1 MGKGSPALH
10 FQLAGAAVLFAGLT
24 LAFAAP
30 ARAETPMP
38 AAAADALTSAPV
50 SAAEVSAVAGTAAI
64 TAAPAVDVVTATV
77 APPLEAAKPGVEATR
92 ATAETGAGRMAA
104 PSVAPSLPITVH
116 APVIARLASPAV
128 SQPAAVRRVQP
139 AHPTFAPRHAA
150 RRPDRRPAA
159 QPGAVGPT
167 NAVAAALSL
176 IPSGVVTASHHVQQ
190 HSAHPASGTQNA
202 PIPGRTG
209 DANAGAGLGAAPGGG
224 SPQLVAGAP
233 RAFALAK
240 HDALFRVPASLA
252 RPRSYRFF
260 LELERPG

>member
-1 MGKGSPALH
+1 MGNGSPALH
-10 FQLAGAAVLFAGLT
+10 FHLAGAAVLFAGLT

-30 ARAETPMP
+30 ARAETPLP

-50 SAAEVSAVAGTAAI
+50 TAAAATAAVAT
-64 TAAPAVDVVTATV
+64 APAVDVVTATA
-77 APPLEAAKPGVEATR
+77 APPLEAAKPAVEATTT
-92 ATAETGAGRMAA
+92 TAETGAGRVAA
-104 PSVAPSLPITVH
+104 PSVAPSLPIAVH
-116 APVIARLASPAV
+116 APVIARLARPAV
-128 SQPAAVRRVQP
+128 SQPAAVRHVQP
-139 AHPTFAPRHAA
+139 AHHPTFAPRHAA
-150 RRPDRRPAA
+150 RRPDRRPAG
-159 QPGAVGPT
+159 QPGAIGSA
-167 NAVAAALSL
+167 NAVAAAVSL
-176 IPSGVVTASHHVQQ
+176 IPSGVVTASHHAEQ
-190 HSAHPASGTQNA
+190 HSGRPASGTQNA

-209 DANAGAGLGAAPGGG
+209 DANTGAGLGTSPGGG